1 MWIIEKKVMEI
12 IYDKVADALSI
23 RLSREKIKESDEIKA
38 GIILDY
44 GQKGDL
50 IGIEVLNFSSRDI
63 NLNQLIQMNPDEI
76 VPSIV
81 NC

>member
-1 MWIIEKKVMEI
+1 MEI

-23 RLSREKIKESDEIKA
+23 RLSREKIEDSDEIKS

-44 GQKGDL
+44 GKKGDL
-50 IGIEVLNFSSRDI
+50 VGIELLNFSHREI
-63 NLNQLIQMNPDEI
+63 NLNQLIQMSPDEI

-81 NC
+81 NCT

>member
-1 MWIIEKKVMEI
+1 MEI

-23 RLSREKIKESDEIKA
+23 RLSGEKINESDEIKP

-50 IGIEVLNFSSRDI
+50 VGIEVLNFSSRDI
-63 NLNQLIQMNPDEI
+63 DLNQLIQLNPDEI